1 MSLVSMVPLL
11 DKATKG
17 KYAVGLFVVHDSLIV
32 QAVLDA
38 AVEKHSPVIL
48 AFPEVF
54 IPLFDME
61 PLVALMRESAHRLPI
76 PVALQFDH
84 GETFEGIARAIRC
97 GFTDVM
103 MDASAFPYE
112 ENVRMTK
119 EAVRLAHAV
128 GVGVEGELGIVG
140 TAADYGDVEYRIA
153 RYTKPDEVGPFVAE
167 TGIDV
172 LAAAFGTTHG
182 IPDEEQ
188 VLDFEHLKRLR
199 EVTELPLVAHGG
211 DGTTAE
217 SWRKAITLGLTKINI
232 GITLA
237 RVGKARLKEALA
249 SGTPYRETLVIQRE
263 AIQAVVA
270 DYLEVFGSAG
280 RADD

>member
-1 MSLVSMVPLL
+1 MSLVSMIPLL
-11 DKATKG
+11 EKATRG
-17 KYAVGLFVVHDSLIV
+17 NYAVGLFVVHDSLIV

-38 AVEKHSPVIL
+38 AVKKHSPVIL

-54 IPLFDME
+54 MPLFDME
-61 PLVALMRESAHRLPI
+61 ALVALMKESAQRLPI

-84 GETFEGIARAIRC
+84 GETFEGIVRAIRC

-103 MDASAFPYE
+103 MDASALPYE
-112 ENVRMTK
+112 ENVRRTK

-140 TAADYGDVEYRIA
+140 TAADYGDVKRRVA
-153 RYTKPDEVGPFVAE
+153 RYTKQEEVGPFVAE
-167 TGIDV
+167 TGVDA
-172 LAAAFGTTHG
+172 LAIAFGTTHG

-188 VLDFEHLKRLR
+188 ILDFERLKRIR
-199 EVTELPLVAHGG
+199 EVTDLPLVAHGG
-211 DGTTAE
+211 DGTTSE
-217 SWRKAITLGLTKINI
+217 SWRKAIALGLTKINI

-237 RVGKARLKEALA
+237 QAGQARLREALA
-249 SGTPYRETLVIQRE
+249 SGTPYRESLVAQRE

>member
-11 DKATKG
+11 DKATNG

-61 PLVALMRESAHRLPI
+61 PLVALMRDSAHRLPI

-84 GETFEGIARAIRC
+84 GETLEGIVRAIRC

-103 MDASAFPYE
+103 MDSSALAYE
-112 ENVRMTK
+112 ENVRMVK

-153 RYTKPDEVGPFVAE
+153 RYTKPDEVAHFVAE

-172 LAAAFGTTHG
+172 LAIAFGTTHG

-188 VLDFEHLKRLR
+188 VLDFEHLKRIR
-199 EVTELPLVAHGG
+199 EVTDLPLVAHGG

-217 SWRKAITLGLTKINI
+217 SWRKAIALGLTKINI
-232 GITLA
+232 GATLA
-237 RVGKARLKEALA
+237 QAGQVALREALNE
-249 SGTPYRETLVIQRE
+249 GTPYRESLVAQRKAIQR
-263 AIQAVVA
+263 VVA
-270 DYLEVFGSAG
+270 DYLEIFGSAG
-280 RADD
+280 KADD